1 MLNLILD
8 KAKNNSELSLV
19 FEEMEQKDN
28 TTTPKHVSW
37 DFIRY
42 WYQVSWGSKK
52 EGLRSTVWEI
62 LS

>member
-1 MLNLILD
+1 MLNWILD

-19 FEEMEQKDN
+19 FEEMKQKDN
-28 TTTPKHVSW
+28 TKTPKHVSW

-42 WYQVSWGSKK
+42 WSWSSKK
-52 EGLRSTVWEI
+52 EVLRSTVWEI

>member
-8 KAKNNSELSLV
+8 KAKNNSELSLI
-19 FEEMEQKDN
+19 FEEVEQKDN
-28 TTTPKHVSW
+28 TTAPKHVSW

-42 WYQVSWGSKK
+42 WSWGSKK

>member
-8 KAKNNSELSLV
+8 KAKNNSELSLI

-28 TTTPKHVSW
+28 TTAPKHVSW

-42 WYQVSWGSKK
+42 WS
-52 EGLRSTVWEI
+52 
-62 LS
+62 